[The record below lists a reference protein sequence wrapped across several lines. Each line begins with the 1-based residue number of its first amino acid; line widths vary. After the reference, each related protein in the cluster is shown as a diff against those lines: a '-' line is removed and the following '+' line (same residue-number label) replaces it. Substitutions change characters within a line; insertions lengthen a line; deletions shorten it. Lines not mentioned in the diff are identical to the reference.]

1 MTFVVF
7 LSRASASH
15 LSLQYVNPMN
25 CMMRY
30 GVGSYG
36 ESATNLFNGHF
47 LCWMVRS
54 KLVCNNS
61 LSLPHYKIYGLFISC
76 RPPILILG
84 SFFSFFSID
93 FKVRAAEK
101 ADGTMWNC
109 VRFPSDNVVG
119 PKRKEAQSE
128 LPIFTNHRIYFFQK
142 IRRIFRLWMLNIR
155 LHADLATWK

>member
-1 MTFVVF
+1 MFPSFSLMGCVWWLLHLQLRPWVGPHSILLLWCCWWTLDMIVVVF

-54 KLVCNNS
+54 KLICNNS

-93 FKVRAAEK
+93 FQVRTAEK

-109 VRFPSDNVVG
+109 VRFPLG
-119 PKRKEAQSE
+119 
-128 LPIFTNHRIYFFQK
+128 
-142 IRRIFRLWMLNIR
+142 
-155 LHADLATWK
+155 